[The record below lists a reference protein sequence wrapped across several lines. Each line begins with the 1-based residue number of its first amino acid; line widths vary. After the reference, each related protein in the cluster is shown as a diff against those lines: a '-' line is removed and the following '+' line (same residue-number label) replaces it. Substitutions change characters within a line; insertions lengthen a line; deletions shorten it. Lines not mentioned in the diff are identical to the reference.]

1 MNLQRRSMPARRTV
15 NRQKEQKSWT
25 FKFCL
30 LMYMIVVATVFFGAL
45 NYQIDLNR
53 KTTEL
58 QRSRAAARQEIK
70 NMEREITLLT
80 GTRERLSSWENI
92 KARIDEYK
100 LPLRL
105 AEPHQIRRISGN
117 RLYMQNSR
125 QANVRRKDVRNVTGI
140 SR

>member
-30 LMYMIVVATVFFGAL
+30 VMYLLMAATVFFGAL

-53 KTTEL
+53 KSTEL

-92 KARIDEYK
+92 YARIKEYN
-100 LPLRL
+100 LPLRE
-105 AEPHQIRRISGN
+105 AESHQIRHISGG
-117 RLYMQNSR
+117 RLRMERTRHAHVNNNSV
-125 QANVRRKDVRNVTGI
+125 NKKRR
-140 SR
+140 

>member
-30 LMYMIVVATVFFGAL
+30 VMYLLMAATVFFGAL

-53 KTTEL
+53 KSTEL

-92 KARIDEYK
+92 QARIKEYN
-100 LPLRL
+100 LPLRE
-105 AEPHQIRRISGN
+105 AESNQIRYISGG
-117 RLYMQNSR
+117 RLR
-125 QANVRRKDVRNVTGI
+125 IERTRHAHVRNNSVNKK
-140 SR
+140 RR